1 MRILTERQDL
11 SMGDIFGRFIAVIL
25 LAAVFTFVCIGF
37 INVKAEEAKEAYTR
51 EVVEEFYEKISKDG
65 QITVEEWELF
75 QAELARSGYLYETD
89 ICIGRYGEAVGE
101 E

>member
-25 LAAVFTFVCIGF
+25 LVAIFAFVCIGF
-37 INVKAEEAKEAYTR
+37 INVKTEEAKETYTR

-75 QAELARSGYLYETD
+75 QAELARSGYLCETD